1 VACRAAAVA
10 TGVGEIVRRPT
21 VVARPQR
28 PPEGLR
34 SAGHTIVQRSTRAG
48 QEVLPTPLQGRTP
61 IAPEAVGHLWHGRAP
76 VRSPIGH
83 ERIDGGVDDVPGRW
97 RQRCGAGGGP
107 QAPVPQPCRHDPP
120 RHPPCQER
128 GRLGVSQG
136 MDGGLWG
143 EATLAHHRCERL
155 WEGGGGHRHRPV
167 PGGEPPGARPHVLP
181 GRSSPLQGPFGP
193 WDIAVF
199 APCALTD
206 PDQQAL
212 GVDIRDLSRCPLPE
226 AKPTRVAHPSTQ
238 PSVRVLDPG
247 QQGPD
252 LVRTQYGGQVW
263 DTPGSYEVKD
273 GPRALPRP
281 LVEEPDPRER
291 HAAGA
296 LGDVLRMKQAEARL
310 AALRFAELVG
320 STSIVASPLV
330 NRGDITW
337 LSLGGESPQ
346 RQVCQPTASEC
357 RHRHPPVR
365 VERNPSYRV
374 DSNKTIDRALEPR
387 KRGGKRQVG
396 GTTQKAPA
404 PRFRSTRIRYPKRN
418 GPCIR
423 H

>member
-1 VACRAAAVA
+1 M
-10 TGVGEIVRRPT
+10 G
-21 VVARPQR
+21 
-28 PPEGLR
+28 
-34 SAGHTIVQRSTRAG
+34 
-48 QEVLPTPLQGRTP
+48 
-61 IAPEAVGHLWHGRAP
+61 
-76 VRSPIGH
+76 
-83 ERIDGGVDDVPGRW
+83 
-97 RQRCGAGGGP
+97 GAGGGP
-107 QAPVPQPCRHDPP
+107 RALGAEQVLHDPP

-143 EATLAHHRCERL
+143 EATLAHHRVERL

-199 APCALTD
+199 APLALTD

-226 AKPTRVAHPSTQ
+226 AKPTRVAHPSTH
-238 PSVRVLDPG
+238 PSVRVLDQG

-252 LVRTQYGGQVW
+252 LVRTQHGGQLW

-281 LVEEPDPRER
+281 LVEEPEPRER

-310 AALRFAELVG
+310 AALRCAELVG
-320 STSIVASPLV
+320 STSIVASPWLHS
-330 NRGDITW
+330 GDITR
-337 LSLGGESPQ
+337 LSRGGESPP
-346 RQVCQPTASEC
+346 RQVFQHTASEC
-357 RHRHPPVR
+357 RPRHPPVR
-365 VERNPSYRV
+365 VALNPSPRV
-374 DSNKTIDRALEPR
+374 YSNKKIDGPWNRDRGEANGRWVGRPR
-387 KRGGKRQVG
+387 KLPRRGFVQLL
-396 GTTQKAPA
+396 
-404 PRFRSTRIRYPKRN
+404 IRWKCFHITFHTPQWAD
-418 GPCIR
+418 
-423 H
+423 